1 MLLKLVML
9 QLFKVKQ
16 DVENL
21 LRSLSIYL
29 SQDGVMEED
38 VLFAHK
44 YFYIFLDWW
53 YSRDEL
59 LHCQSQN
66 A

>member
-38 VLFAHK
+38 VLFAHR
-44 YFYIFLDWW
+44 YFCIFLD
-53 YSRDEL
+53 
-59 LHCQSQN
+59 
-66 A
+66 